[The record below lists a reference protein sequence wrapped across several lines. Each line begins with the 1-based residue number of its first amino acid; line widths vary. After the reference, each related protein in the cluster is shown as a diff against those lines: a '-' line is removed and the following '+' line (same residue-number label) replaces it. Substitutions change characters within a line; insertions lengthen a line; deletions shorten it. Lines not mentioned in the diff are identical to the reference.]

1 MAGSAGKRL
10 TISCLQWYRVL
21 CAAKDG
27 ELALQ
32 GQAGAEMIE
41 LLQVVKGERPSYNV
55 GQMSL
60 LEKINETAD
69 LRRLPLEQLETVS
82 DEIRKYILETMSRIG
97 GHTGASLGAIELAV
111 ALHYAFDTPRDRLV
125 WDVGHQAYAHKILT
139 GRRELL
145 PTIKQYGGI
154 SGFLRRDESE
164 YDTFGAGHASTSL
177 SAALGMAIARDRKG
191 EDHHV
196 VALIGDASLAGGM
209 AMEAINQ
216 AGHLKTRLIVVLND
230 NEMSIAPAVGA
241 LTGYLNRIRGAQGY
255 HRFKDEVEETLLAIP
270 SLGERLHHA
279 AKAMKDAIAAAVLPG
294 ALVSELGFKYIGYVD
309 GHNPRALVAALREAK
324 QVKDG
329 PVIVHALT
337 TKGKG
342 YPQAEKDYY
351 RWHATGPFDLKTG
364 KAVKSAAKAP
374 TYTSVFG
381 KTLCELM
388 EKDPKIVALTAAM
401 PDGTGVCD
409 ALERFPDRSFD
420 VGIAEQHCV
429 TFAAGMS
436 CEGLKPV
443 CAIYSTFL
451 QRAFDQLV
459 HDVCI
464 QNLNVKFCL
473 DRGGIAGGDGPTH
486 HGLLDIAYLRGVPN
500 IIVMAPKDEGE
511 MRDMMLTLV
520 EHEGPAAM
528 RYPRGNGVGAS
539 IDREPELLEIGKG
552 EILRDGG
559 EIAIVAYGS
568 MVHPS
573 LQAAENLSR
582 EGIETTVVN
591 ARFVKPLD
599 AQLLLAL
606 ARTKRLIVTVEE
618 AYLAGGF
625 GSAVLELLEENGLQD
640 KVRVVRMGIPDRL
653 VTHGDPKLLL
663 AKYGLDTDGIFT
675 RVRESIEVLDDRRA
689 KPQKVGS

>member
-1 MAGSAGKRL
+1 
-10 TISCLQWYRVL
+10 
-21 CAAKDG
+21 
-27 ELALQ
+27 
-32 GQAGAEMIE
+32 
-41 LLQVVKGERPSYNV
+41 
-55 GQMSL
+55 MSL
-60 LEKINETAD
+60 LETINSPAD
-69 LRRLPLEQLETVS
+69 LRRLSVQDLPTVA
-82 DEIRKYILETMSRIG
+82 DEIRRYILETMSRIG

-111 ALHYAFDTPRDRLV
+111 ALHYAFDTPADRLV

-139 GRRELL
+139 GRREAL

-164 YDTFGAGHASTSL
+164 YDVFGAGHASTSL

-216 AGHLKTRLIVVLND
+216 AGHLKSRLIVVLND

-241 LTGYLNRIRGAQGY
+241 LTGYLNRIRGAHGY

-270 SLGERLHHA
+270 SVGERLHHA
-279 AKAMKDAIAAAVLPG
+279 AKTVKDAIAAAVLPG
-294 ALVSELGFKYIGYVD
+294 ALVNELGFKYIGYVD
-309 GHNPRALVAALREAK
+309 GHNTRALVAAFREAQ
-324 QVKDG
+324 QVQDG

-342 YPQAEKDYY
+342 HPQAEKDYY
-351 RWHATGPFDLKTG
+351 RWHATGPFDLESGQAIKS
-364 KAVKSAAKAP
+364 KASAP
-374 TYTSVFG
+374 TYTAVFG
-381 KTLCELM
+381 NTLAELM
-388 EKDPKIVALTAAM
+388 AKDEKIIALTAAM
-401 PDGTGVCD
+401 PDGTGVCT
-409 ALERFPDRSFD
+409 ALEKFPERSFD

-429 TFAAGMS
+429 TFAAGLS

-451 QRAFDQLV
+451 QRGFDQLI

-473 DRGGIAGGDGPTH
+473 DRGGVAGGDGPTH
-486 HGLLDIAYLRGVPN
+486 HGLLDIAYLRGIPN
-500 IIVMAPKDEGE
+500 IILMAPKDEAE
-511 MRDMMLTLV
+511 MRDMLYTML
-520 EHEGPAAM
+520 EHVGPAAM
-528 RYPRGNGVGAS
+528 RYPRGSGVGIP
-539 IDREPELLEIGKG
+539 IDVAPQLLEIGKG

-573 LQAAENLSR
+573 LQAAELLAKDK
-582 EGIETTVVN
+582 IETTVVN
-591 ARFVKPLD
+591 TRFVKPLD

-606 ARTKRLIVTVEE
+606 AQTKRLIVTVEE
-618 AYLAGGF
+618 AYLSGGF

-653 VTHGDPKLLL
+653 VSHGDPKLLL
-663 AKYGLDTDGIFT
+663 AKYGLDADGIYT
-675 RVRESIEVLDDRRA
+675 RVKQGIEVLDDRRA
-689 KPQKVGS
+689 KPQKLGR

>member
-1 MAGSAGKRL
+1 MN
-10 TISCLQWYRVL
+10 
-21 CAAKDG
+21 
-27 ELALQ
+27 
-32 GQAGAEMIE
+32 
-41 LLQVVKGERPSYNV
+41 LLQT
-55 GQMSL
+55 
-60 LEKINETAD
+60 INSPAD
-69 LRRLPLEQLETVS
+69 LRRLRPEQLQTLA
-82 DEIRKYILETMSRIG
+82 DEIRQYILETMSRIG

-111 ALHYAFDTPRDRLV
+111 ALHYAFDTPHDRLV

-139 GRRELL
+139 GRRDQL

-154 SGFLRRDESE
+154 SGFLRRDESD
-164 YDTFGAGHASTSL
+164 YDTFGAGHASTSI
-177 SAALGMAIARDRKG
+177 SAALGMAVARDRKG

-241 LTGYLNRIRGAQGY
+241 LTGYLNRIREAQGY
-255 HRFKDEVEETLLAIP
+255 HRFKDEVGDKLRSIP
-270 SLGERLHHA
+270 TVGERLHHA
-279 AKAMKDAIAAAVLPG
+279 AKTMKDAIAAAVLPG

-309 GHNPRALVAALREAK
+309 GHNPRALVAAFREAQ
-324 QVKDG
+324 QVKDH

-342 YPQAEKDYY
+342 YPTAEHDYY
-351 RWHATGPFDLKTG
+351 RWHATGPFELATG
-364 KAVKSAAKAP
+364 KPIKSPAKAP

-381 KTLCELM
+381 KALCELM
-388 EKDPKIVALTAAM
+388 ATDEKVVALTAAM

-409 ALERFPDRSFD
+409 ALEKFPDRAFD

-429 TFAAGMS
+429 TFAAGLS

-451 QRAFDQLV
+451 QRAYDQLV

-486 HGLLDIAYLRGVPN
+486 HGLLDLAYLRAIPN
-500 IIVMAPKDEGE
+500 IILMAPKDEAE
-511 MRDMMLTLV
+511 MRDMLFTMV
-520 EHEGPAAM
+520 QHVGPAAM
-528 RYPRGNGVGAS
+528 RYPRGSGLGVS
-539 IDREPELLEIGKG
+539 LDRKPELLEIGKG
-552 EILRDGG
+552 ELLRDGG

-568 MVHPS
+568 MVYPS
-573 LQAAENLSR
+573 LEAADNLAKD
-582 EGIETTVVN
+582 GIEATVVN
-591 ARFVKPLD
+591 ARYAKPLD
-599 AQLLLAL
+599 AELFLAL

-618 AYLAGGF
+618 AYVSGGF

-640 KVRVVRMGIPDRL
+640 KLRVVRMGVPDRL

-663 AKYGLDTDGIFT
+663 AKYGLDADGIYT
-675 RVRESIEVLDDRRA
+675 RVKENVEVLDDRRA
-689 KPQKVGS
+689 RRQKV

>member
-1 MAGSAGKRL
+1 MR
-10 TISCLQWYRVL
+10 
-21 CAAKDG
+21 
-27 ELALQ
+27 E
-32 GQAGAEMIE
+32 
-41 LLQVVKGERPSYNV
+41 
-55 GQMSL
+55 MSL
-60 LEKINETAD
+60 LENINSSAD
-69 LRRLPLEQLETVS
+69 LRRLSIDQLPDVAA
-82 DEIRKYILETMSRIG
+82 EIRQYILETMSRIG

-111 ALHYAFDTPRDRLV
+111 ALHYAFDTPQDRLV

-139 GRRELL
+139 GRRDAL

-177 SAALGMAIARDRKG
+177 SAALGMAIARDKKG
-191 EDHHV
+191 ENHHV

-255 HRFKDEVEETLLAIP
+255 HRFKGEVEETLLSIP

-279 AKAMKDAIAAAVLPG
+279 AKTVKDAIAAAVLPG

-309 GHNPRALVAALREAK
+309 GHNTRSLVAALREAK
-324 QVKDG
+324 QIKDG

-342 YPQAEKDYY
+342 HPQAEKDYY
-351 RWHATGPFDLKTG
+351 RWHATGPFDLQTG
-364 KAVKSAAKAP
+364 KAIKSAAKAP
-374 TYTSVFG
+374 TYTAVFG
-381 KTLCELM
+381 NTLCQLM
-388 EKDPKIVALTAAM
+388 EKDPKVVALTAAM
-401 PDGTGVCD
+401 PDGTGICE
-409 ALERFPDRSFD
+409 ALERFPDRAFD

-451 QRAFDQLV
+451 QRGFDQLV

-486 HGLLDIAYLRGVPN
+486 HGLLDIAYLRSVPN

-511 MRDMMLTLV
+511 MRDMMLTML
-520 EHEGPAAM
+520 EHNGPAAI
-528 RYPRGNGVGAS
+528 RYPRGNGVGAD
-539 IDREPELLEIGKG
+539 IERDPQLIEIGKG

-573 LQAAENLSR
+573 LQAADNLAKD
-582 EGIETTVVN
+582 GIEATVVN
-591 ARFVKPLD
+591 SRFVKPLD
-599 AQLLLAL
+599 ASLLLAL
-606 ARTKRLIVTVEE
+606 ARTKRLLVTVEE
-618 AYLAGGF
+618 AYLAGGI

-663 AKYGLDTDGIFT
+663 A
-675 RVRESIEVLDDRRA
+675 
-689 KPQKVGS
+689 

>member
-1 MAGSAGKRL
+1 M
-10 TISCLQWYRVL
+10 
-21 CAAKDG
+21 D
-27 ELALQ
+27 
-32 GQAGAEMIE
+32 
-41 LLQVVKGERPSYNV
+41 
-55 GQMSL
+55 L
-60 LEKINETAD
+60 LEKINSPAD
-69 LRRLPLEQLETVS
+69 LRRLPIEQLQLVA
-82 DEIRKYILETMSRIG
+82 DEIRQYILETMSRVG

-111 ALHYAFDTPRDRLV
+111 ALHYAFDTPHDRLV

-139 GRRELL
+139 GRRADL

-177 SAALGMAIARDRKG
+177 SAALGMAIARDNKG
-191 EDHHV
+191 EDYHV

-216 AGHLKTRLIVVLND
+216 AGHLKSRLIVVLND

-241 LTGYLNRIRGAQGY
+241 LTGYLNRIRGAHQY
-255 HRFKDEVEETLLAIP
+255 HRFKEEVEEKLLAIP
-270 SLGERLHHA
+270 SVGERLHHA
-279 AKAMKDAIAAAVLPG
+279 AKSVKDAIAAAVLPG
-294 ALVSELGFKYIGYVD
+294 ALVNELGFKYIGYVD
-309 GHNPRALVAALREAK
+309 GHNPRALVAAFREA
-324 QVKDG
+324 QQIKDG

-337 TKGKG
+337 SKGKG
-342 YPQAEKDYY
+342 HPRAEKDYY
-351 RWHATGPFDLKTG
+351 RWHATGPFDLATG
-364 KAVKSAAKAP
+364 DAIKSKPAAP
-374 TYTSVFG
+374 TYTTVFG
-381 KTLCELM
+381 NTLAELM
-388 EKDPKIVALTAAM
+388 GRDEKIVALTAAM
-401 PDGTGVCD
+401 PDGTGICT
-409 ALERFPDRSFD
+409 ALEQFPDRSFD

-436 CEGLKPV
+436 CEGLTPV

-451 QRAFDQLV
+451 QRGFDQLV

-473 DRGGIAGGDGPTH
+473 DRGGVAGGDGPTH

-500 IIVMAPKDEGE
+500 LVLMAPKDEAE
-511 MRDMMLTLV
+511 LRDMLFTMV
-520 EHEGPAAM
+520 EHVGPAAM
-528 RYPRGNGVGAS
+528 RYPRGSGVGAP
-539 IDREPELLEIGKG
+539 IDVEPKLLEIGKG

-568 MVHPS
+568 MVHPA
-573 LQAAENLSR
+573 LQAAENLAK
-582 EGIETTVVN
+582 EKIEATVVN
-591 ARFVKPLD
+591 ARYVKPLD
-599 AQLLLAL
+599 APLLLAL

-625 GSAVLELLEENGLQD
+625 GSAILELLEENGLQD

-663 AKYGLDTDGIFT
+663 AKYGLDADGIYM
-675 RVRESIEVLDDRRA
+675 RVKESIDVLNDRRA
-689 KPQKVGS
+689 KPQKVGR

>member
-1 MAGSAGKRL
+1 MH
-10 TISCLQWYRVL
+10 
-21 CAAKDG
+21 
-27 ELALQ
+27 
-32 GQAGAEMIE
+32 
-41 LLQVVKGERPSYNV
+41 
-55 GQMSL
+55 
-60 LEKINETAD
+60 LENINSPAD
-69 LRRLPLEQLETVS
+69 LRRLPLEELQPVA
-82 DEIRKYILETMSRIG
+82 DEIRRYILETMSRIG

-139 GRRELL
+139 GRRDLL

-191 EDHHV
+191 EDHDV

-241 LTGYLNRIRGAQGY
+241 LTGYLNRIRGAHGY
-255 HRFKDEVEETLLAIP
+255 HRFKDEVEEKLLAIAC
-270 SLGERLHHA
+270 LGERLHHA
-279 AKAMKDAIAAAVLPG
+279 AKTMKDVIAAAVLPG

-309 GHNPRALVAALREAK
+309 GHNPRALVAALREAQ

-342 YPQAEKDYY
+342 YPTAESDYY
-351 RWHATGPFDLKTG
+351 RWHATGPFDLATG
-364 KAVKSAAKAP
+364 KPIKSASKAP
-374 TYTSVFG
+374 TYTATFG

-388 EKDPKIVALTAAM
+388 AKSKRVVALTAAM
-401 PDGTGVCD
+401 PDGTGICE
-409 ALERFPDRSFD
+409 ALEKFPKRAFD

-451 QRAFDQLV
+451 QRAYDQVV

-473 DRGGIAGGDGPTH
+473 DRGGVAGGDGTTH
-486 HGLLDIAYLRGVPN
+486 HGLPGIAYLRLVPH
-500 IIVMAPKDEGE
+500 IVVMGPKDE
-511 MRDMMLTLV
+511 
-520 EHEGPAAM
+520 
-528 RYPRGNGVGAS
+528 
-539 IDREPELLEIGKG
+539 
-552 EILRDGG
+552 
-559 EIAIVAYGS
+559 
-568 MVHPS
+568 
-573 LQAAENLSR
+573 
-582 EGIETTVVN
+582 
-591 ARFVKPLD
+591 
-599 AQLLLAL
+599 
-606 ARTKRLIVTVEE
+606 
-618 AYLAGGF
+618 
-625 GSAVLELLEENGLQD
+625 
-640 KVRVVRMGIPDRL
+640 
-653 VTHGDPKLLL
+653 
-663 AKYGLDTDGIFT
+663 
-675 RVRESIEVLDDRRA
+675 
-689 KPQKVGS
+689 